1 MTTVKKYDLNVKPCL
16 LKLNQNNYS
25 HYLKKVLKR
34 KPQVSMID
42 HLCNLS
48 TTFRTFPAAC
58 SIAKLN
64 LLLKKRTSRDPKNY
78 QPISLLP
85 LISKV
90 QSYTWKNYIISWQR
104 QSFVWASIKIL
115 KKPLNQFLTVLFD
128 WQNNQH
134 F

>member
-1 MTTVKKYDLNVKPCL
+1 MTTVKKYNLNVKPCL
-16 LKLNQNNYS
+16 LKLNQNKYS

-42 HLCNLS
+42 NLWNLS
-48 TTFRTFPAAC
+48 TTFRTFPVVC

-64 LLLKKRTSRDPKNY
+64 PFLKKRTSRDPKNY
-78 QPISLLP
+78 HPISLLL

-90 QSYTWKNYIISWQR
+90 QSYTWKNCRISWQI

-115 KKPLNQFLTVLFD
+115 KKQLNQFLTVLFD